1 MKIRNSSVLIAAL
14 LLLTGCGGDSTP
26 AVIGGTPEPT
36 IDREATN
43 GGNYLDTVRFPF
55 DWVFEIVERDEIPAT
70 VDRGMVTRQDKLARY
85 LLPDDKVFGVNIN
98 GDIRAYPHNIGWWH
112 EIMNDVV
119 GGVPVVMTFCPLT
132 STGMLFDGRGTDGRI
147 ELGVS
152 GLLFNN
158 NLIMYDRRDGQ
169 ATPTLYPQMIG
180 KGISG
185 PRTND
190 ELKLM
195 PVIET
200 TWRYWQELYPTTK
213 VVSGLGL
220 EFTPGIY
227 TAYPYGTALGANRDY
242 REDHEDLFFAVTP
255 PLEENALIGTFKNKD
270 LVLGV
275 RFGEIAKAYPYP
287 TMDDLA
293 VINDTVA
300 GNPIVVLYYA
310 EEAFAVPYSRVFE
323 GQTLTFDMAESNNPA
338 MPFWMKDR
346 ETGTVWDMLGNS
358 VEGPL
363 RGQKLRQ
370 IPSHTAMWFAWA
382 TFWQNTG
389 IY

>member
-1 MKIRNSSVLIAAL
+1 
-14 LLLTGCGGDSTP
+14 
-26 AVIGGTPEPT
+26 
-36 IDREATN
+36 
-43 GGNYLDTVRFPF
+43 
-55 DWVFEIVERDEIPAT
+55 
-70 VDRGMVTRQDKLARY
+70 
-85 LLPDDKVFGVNIN
+85 
-98 GDIRAYPHNIGWWH
+98 
-112 EIMNDVV
+112 
-119 GGVPVVMTFCPLT
+119 
-132 STGMLFDGRGTDGRI
+132 
-147 ELGVS
+147 
-152 GLLFNN
+152 
-158 NLIMYDRRDGQ
+158 MYDRRDGQ

-195 PVIET
+195 PGIET
-200 TWRYWQELYPTTK
+200 TWRYWQELYPTAK

-242 REDHEDLFFAVTP
+242 REDHENLFSAVTP

-310 EEAFAVPYSRVFE
+310 DEAFAVPYSRVFE
-323 GQTLTFDMAESNNPA
+323 GQTLIFDMAESNNPA

-346 ETGTVWDMLGNS
+346 ETGTV
-358 VEGPL
+358 
-363 RGQKLRQ
+363 
-370 IPSHTAMWFAWA
+370 
-382 TFWQNTG
+382 
-389 IY
+389 